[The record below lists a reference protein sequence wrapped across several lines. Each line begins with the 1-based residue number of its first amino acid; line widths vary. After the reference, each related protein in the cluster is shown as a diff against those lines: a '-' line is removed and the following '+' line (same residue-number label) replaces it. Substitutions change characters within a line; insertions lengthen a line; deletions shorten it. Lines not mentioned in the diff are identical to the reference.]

1 MCLCLRKSQSF
12 NLSVFKPVWRGNRG
26 RELIG
31 EPLENSRGHEQK
43 RGEVAVRILI
53 HAVNAQPGDTRRAC
67 EFGIA
72 YVGSK
77 QCFGINH
84 RQAHSSSTARSVTAR
99 PATARPATARP
110 ATAKLRTGKKARR
123 RKAQTR

>member
-12 NLSVFKPVWRGNRG
+12 NLSVFKPVWRGNGG
-26 RELIG
+26 RDLIG
-31 EPLENSRGHEQK
+31 EPLENSRGYEQK

-77 QCFGINH
+77 QCSGINH

-99 PATARPATARP
+99 PATSRP
-110 ATAKLRTGKKARR
+110 ATAKRRTGKKARR